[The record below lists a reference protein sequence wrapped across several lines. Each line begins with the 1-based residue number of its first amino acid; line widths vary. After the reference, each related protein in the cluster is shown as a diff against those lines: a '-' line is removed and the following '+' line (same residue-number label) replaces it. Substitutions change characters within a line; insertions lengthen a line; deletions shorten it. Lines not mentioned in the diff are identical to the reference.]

1 MNRRTFLSASARFA
15 GAASL
20 MPFARLAHAVG
31 PFADYKALVCL
42 YMHGGNDSHNTIIP
56 LGSEYATYAA
66 ARSALAMKNSIDA
79 AADVATDPIFRRPL
93 NGITVANVSGRAFAL
108 HTSLKNVATLFNA
121 DHAAVVANVG
131 PMIVPTRKQDYQNGV
146 VPLPPQL
153 FAHDHQ
159 EAYWKTLSNDLNPR
173 GWGGRMAD
181 LMHSARVN
189 GDSPLAVSMSLSGT
203 TEWLRAQASA
213 PYVLSPNRPRAMQAY
228 RSWDTA
234 PGCATCANTQAV
246 FETQIARPRVNKYE
260 DVYGDVLARAIDTQ
274 RFISAKLAAIPTF
287 RADFPGTG
295 ADLLPLADPN
305 SPGLAESN
313 DNVQNRL
320 ADQLRMVA
328 RIIAARKT
336 LRAPDNTLP
345 TRQIFYVSIGGF
357 DNHGAEYETHAK
369 LLAAIDS
376 AVAAFYAKI
385 NALGD
390 AQNVTLFTAS
400 EFGRTLE
407 SNGEGSDHG
416 WGGHHFVIGG
426 AVQGG
431 KFYGAPGSNGFPLVA
446 LNTATDIG
454 EGRLLP
460 TISTEEYAAT
470 LGRWFG
476 LSEAELK
483 ITLPNLNNFQ
493 QFAGF
498 NVGFM
503 G

>member
-1 MNRRTFLSASARFA
+1 
-15 GAASL
+15 
-20 MPFARLAHAVG
+20 
-31 PFADYKALVCL
+31 
-42 YMHGGNDSHNTIIP
+42 
-56 LGSEYATYAA
+56 
-66 ARSALAMKNSIDA
+66 
-79 AADVATDPIFRRPL
+79 
-93 NGITVANVSGRAFAL
+93 
-108 HTSLKNVATLFNA
+108 
-121 DHAAVVANVG
+121 
-131 PMIVPTRKQDYQNGV
+131 
-146 VPLPPQL
+146 
-153 FAHDHQ
+153 
-159 EAYWKTLSNDLNPR
+159 
-173 GWGGRMAD
+173 
-181 LMHSARVN
+181 
-189 GDSPLAVSMSLSGT
+189 
-203 TEWLRAQASA
+203 
-213 PYVLSPNRPRAMQAY
+213 
-228 RSWDTA
+228 
-234 PGCATCANTQAV
+234 
-246 FETQIARPRVNKYE
+246 
-260 DVYGDVLARAIDTQ
+260 VLARAIDTQ

-295 ADLLPLADPN
+295 ADLLPLADPAN
-305 SPGLAESN
+305 PGLAESN

-336 LRAPDNTLP
+336 LRAPNNTLP

-376 AVAAFYAKI
+376 AVAAFYAKMD
-385 NALGD
+385 ALGD

-416 WGGHHFVIGG
+416 WGSHHFVVGG

-476 LSEAELK
+476 LSETELK
-483 ITLPNLNNFQ
+483 TVLPNLSNFQ